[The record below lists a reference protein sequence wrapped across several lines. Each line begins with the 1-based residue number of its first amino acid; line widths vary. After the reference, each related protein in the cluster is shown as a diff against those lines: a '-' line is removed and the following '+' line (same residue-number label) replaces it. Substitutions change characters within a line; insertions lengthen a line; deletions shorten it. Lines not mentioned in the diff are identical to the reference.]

1 MNGTIPKKNPD
12 GTVIGLD
19 TVFEEMEYRAKQQD
33 YPYLSD
39 LLGSDWVAHLPVCSR
54 TPVQYLIAAANV
66 ARRLYPDPTGARL
79 EAELTEEM

>member
-19 TVFEEMEYRAKQQD
+19 TVLEEMEHRAKQRD

-39 LLGSDWVAHLPVCSR
+39 LLGADWSASLPFRSR

-66 ARRLYPDPTGARL
+66 ARRLYPDFNGARL
-79 EAELTEEM
+79 EAEL

>member
-33 YPYLSD
+33 YPFLSD
-39 LLGSDWVAHLPVCSR
+39 LLGSDWSASLPLRSR
-54 TPVQYLIAAANV
+54 TPEQYLIAAANV
-66 ARRLYPDPTGARL
+66 ARRLYPDPNGARL
-79 EAELTEEM
+79 ETEL